1 MKKIILFVLFSLNNN
16 FIQSAARKPINPP
29 QASASTPSFQ
39 DLKNLFETTRF
50 NPRAFN
56 TIFPAVKGTLTL
68 DQIATITRLNSN
80 QKSEWATNIAKI
92 LEKLYTQKRQ
102 GCVDRSSLEDSLEQE
117 QSSFAAL
124 NQLLSDPS
132 SFIKKLEI
140 SDKKLT
146 CEEIETLKANNLLGF
161 NDPDIKAA
169 LQRLL
174 DTKLAQ
180 MLSSLQESLQESREE
195 PLSESSERAV
205 IAEQSTL
212 TPDQL
217 KDLQDALNQS
227 FLTE

>member
-16 FIQSAARKPINPP
+16 FIQSAARKPINPT
-29 QASASTPSFQ
+29 QASASTPTFQ
-39 DLKNLFETTRF
+39 DLKNLFKTTRLDTG
-50 NPRAFN
+50 AFN
-56 TIFPAVKGTLTL
+56 TIFPAVRGSLTL
-68 DQIATITRLNSN
+68 PQIDTIRRLNSN
-80 QKSEWATNIAKI
+80 QKSKWATNIAKI
-92 LEKLYTQKRQ
+92 LEKLDTEKRQ
-102 GCVDRSSLEDSLEQE
+102 GCVDRSSLQDSLEQK

-124 NQLLSDPS
+124 NELLSDPS
-132 SFIKKLEI
+132 SFIEKLGI

-161 NDPDIKAA
+161 NDSDIEAA

-195 PLSESSERAV
+195 RFSESSERAV
-205 IAEQSTL
+205 IAQQSTL